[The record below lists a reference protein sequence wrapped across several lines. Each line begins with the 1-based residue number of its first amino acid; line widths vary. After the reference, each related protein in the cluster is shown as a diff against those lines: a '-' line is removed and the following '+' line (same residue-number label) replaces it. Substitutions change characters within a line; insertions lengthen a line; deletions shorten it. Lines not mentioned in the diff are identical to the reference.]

1 MKKSLLFSAALA
13 TACSAFAGAPTIV
26 KADVSAFSVGPKA
39 VSVSPKATTRAM
51 ESFDFTYAETPV
63 SSLSLNGTTSGK
75 TRVFMLFQMA
85 PEDIQLFAG
94 SKVTDFTVYSPTNDA
109 GNSNTMTEG
118 RFFYTTDPT
127 LSTEDYIQDF
137 TMSNVPYDVNK
148 VALDNPY
155 TITGDEKAL
164 FFGYSV
170 VVKRDMYYVTID
182 DVPNADT
189 TGILGVSSDGE
200 SMPESYQAF
209 GSTYGALCMSV
220 TLEREQLPKTFSF
233 SGFPAAVCL
242 PLGESLSLPV
252 TVRATSGTPIES
264 FTIEY
269 TLGGTPYTSEFEFN
283 PAVPSGAGRYI
294 DVNLEFPAQNE
305 KLREQVE
312 FKISKIN
319 GDDYDA
325 AGATAEA
332 TVVVVDEVPVHQTL
346 YEEYTGTWCGYCP
359 RGFAALEYIAKNHPD
374 FVVASFHSSTQ
385 GASDPMQVTNSF
397 PSEVG
402 GFPSAVLNRSYQID
416 PYNGTQQFMNM
427 ELPVVGDILALN
439 AVPTPWRVAVT
450 HEWETPDQLVAK
462 AEVANVAGFEKGNYK
477 IAYLL
482 VADGLSGKTAA
493 WRQSNYYSTNA
504 PNFIP
509 ELNAFCRGGE
519 YGKSYVSGLIYNDV
533 VVSPN
538 GIHGEAGSI
547 PTSLAPEESA
557 SHSLTFDLSKISST
571 LIPDRNKLRVIAI
584 VLDKDG
590 RVLNCAKDEV
600 NDYDEA
606 TTGVADMV
614 EENAPVEYFNLNGV
628 KVANPTEGIFIRRQG
643 GKAEKVIVK

>member
-13 TACSAFAGAPTIV
+13 TACSAFAGAPAIV
-26 KADVSAFSVGPKA
+26 KADASSFSVGPKA

-51 ESFDFTYAETPV
+51 ESFDFTYAETPY

-137 TMSNVPYDVNK
+137 TMSKIPYDVNK
-148 VALDNPY
+148 VALDTPY
-155 TITGDEKAL
+155 TITGDEEAL

-170 VVKRDMYYVTID
+170 VVKRNMYYVTID
-182 DVPNADT
+182 DVPNVDT

-200 SMPESYQAF
+200 SMPESYQVF

-233 SGFPAAVCL
+233 SGFPATVCL

-264 FTIEY
+264 FAIEY
-269 TLGGTPYTSEFEFN
+269 TLGGTPYASEFEFY

-305 KLREQVE
+305 KLNEQVE

-319 GDDYDA
+319 GVDYDA

-374 FVVASFHSSTQ
+374 FVVASFHSGTQ
-385 GASDPMQVTNSF
+385 GASDPMQVTNDF
-397 PSEVG
+397 PSEVS
-402 GFPSAVLNRSYQID
+402 GFPGAVLNRSYQID
-416 PYNGTQQFMNM
+416 PYYGTQQFMDM

-439 AVPTPWRVAVT
+439 AIPTTWRVSVS
-450 HEWETPDQLVAK
+450 HEWDGDVLVAN
-462 AEVANVAGFEKGNYK
+462 AEVANVAGFKNKNYK

-482 VADGLSGKTAA
+482 VADGLTGKSRN
-493 WRQSNYYSTNA
+493 WYQSNYYNTET
-504 PNFIP
+504 PQYIP
-509 ELNAFCRGGE
+509 ELNEFCRGGE
-519 YGKSYVSGLIYNDV
+519 YGRSSVAGLVFNDV
-533 VVSPN
+533 VVSAD
-538 GIHGEAGSI
+538 GIHGEEGSI
-547 PTSLAPEESA
+547 PATLAAEEVA
-557 SHSLTFDLSKISST
+557 AHSMRFDISKISEN
-571 LIPDRNKLRVIAI
+571 LIPDRSKLRVIAA
-584 VLDKDG
+584 VVDAYG
-590 RVLNCAKDEV
+590 SVLNCAKDEV
-600 NDYDEA
+600 NDYGA
-606 TTGVADMV
+606 SGVADIV
-614 EENAPVEYFNLNGV
+614 DENAPVEYFNLNGM
-628 KVANPTEGIFIRRQG
+628 KVANPSEGVFIRRQG
-643 GKAEKVIVK
+643 AKAEKVIVK